1 VKNLIK
7 KYPLATLAT
16 WAASV
21 LAVLV
26 LLQTNG
32 ILTGQAA
39 HWAEVAAGVLQVLL
53 TVYARSKVTPVANPK
68 DDLGR
73 PLVPATLIPPAK

>member
-1 VKNLIK
+1 MGGFFK

-21 LAVLV
+21 LAALV
-26 LLQTNG
+26 LLQANG
-32 ILTGQAA
+32 ILTGTAA
-39 HWAEVAAGVLQVLL
+39 HYADLAAGVLQVLL
-53 TVYARSKVTPVANPK
+53 TVYARSKVTPVVNPK

-73 PLVPATLIPPAK
+73 PLVPATLVPPPR